1 MEPKGEGEPK
11 KKEEGRRL
19 SPQERV
25 LFGMIDR
32 RVERVLTN
40 PNVTEEQQREMFLLA
55 DLTKLCVY
63 WGNTLALQFKD
74 ELVEFTNPLMPQEP
88 PKEGQ

>member
-19 SPQERV
+19 TPQERV
-25 LFGMIDR
+25 LFGLIDR

-40 PNVTEEQQREMFLLA
+40 PILTEEQKTEMFTLA

-74 ELVEFTNPLMPQEP
+74 ELVEFTNPLLPKEP
-88 PKEGQ
+88 PKEG

>member
-11 KKEEGRRL
+11 KEGEGRRL
-19 SPQERV
+19 SPEERI
-25 LFGMIDR
+25 LFRLIDR

-40 PNVTEEQQREMFLLA
+40 PTLTEEQEREMFALA
-55 DLTKLCVY
+55 NLTKLCVY

-74 ELVEFTNPLMPQEP
+74 ELVEFTNPLLPKEP
-88 PKEGQ
+88 PKES